1 MPGQS
6 QRYNRSAIRD
16 LLLDA
21 FNAEELHDLFYFA
34 DTPDLHAVVQ
44 QFIPG
49 DSLPA
54 MVSKAVRYCD
64 SRSLLAEMLAEA
76 AKKNSRKYR
85 EYEPRLY
92 RGEPRV
98 AVRDAADEAAER
110 AAQQRQELEARLD
123 DMYRQAADTLKER
136 DWAGACELLA
146 RIDEIEPGYRNT
158 LALLRQAETEQAR
171 TEQVNGLMAQGLQ
184 HLRAGEWLLANESFR
199 QVLALAPDHTEA
211 LDRLAESGRQE
222 RVAGRLGLGR
232 GHLEAARWSEAISCF
247 QAVLEIE
254 PAHPEATKL
263 LAEAQAQ
270 ERARRKEEAR
280 QAEQERKQAED
291 RAKRE
296 EQARQAERSRQEAAD
311 RAKREEEAREAE
323 LYPLYYNA
331 CLAAWRRKWPAAIS
345 SFEAILLRDLNYRD
359 TAARLK
365 EVRALQ
371 ASEQQQP
378 LRLGRTFPE
387 SQRTWLTGPR
397 LEILLGPKPPEDV
410 IQRYRAIQAAGKPQS
425 QKETA
430 AAPPPAKW
438 RTVAELQGHT
448 GTVQSV
454 AFSPDGKLVVTGS
467 EDKTARIWEAATG
480 KEVAKLRGHSDLVHD
495 AAFSPDGRLVVTA
508 SGDGRARLWQASTGK
523 LVTEIRVHRKI
534 ILGMGWQSVLS
545 VAFSPDGQRL
555 ATASTDGK
563 VRLWSVATGELEAEL
578 GGEEES
584 GIGVRFSP
592 GGDWLITA
600 NRDGTA
606 RYWAVKTGK
615 IAAELRGHTGEL
627 KAAVYS
633 PDGKKVATGGED
645 GTARVWDVATGKVLC
660 TLRVAKEFGV
670 YGVALH
676 PNGKWL
682 ATVAFGKKACV
693 WDIETGKRVAELR
706 GHVSWLVSV
715 AFSADGRRA
724 VTGGHDC
731 TARVWEVP
739 AS

>member
-1 MPGQS
+1 MPGES

-16 LLLDA
+16 LLLDS

-64 SRSLLAEMLAEA
+64 SRSLLADMLAEA
-76 AKKNSRKYR
+76 ARKNPRKYR

-92 RGEPRV
+92 SAEPRV
-98 AVRDAADEAAER
+98 AARDAADEAAEQ

-123 DMYRQAADTLKER
+123 DLYRHAADMLKER

-146 RIDEIEPGYRNT
+146 QVEEIEPGYRNT
-158 LALLRQAETEQAR
+158 LALLRQAEIERAR
-171 TEQVNGLMAQGLQ
+171 TEQVDGLVAQGLV
-184 HLRAGEWLLANESFR
+184 HLRAGEWILANESFR

-211 LDRLAESGRQE
+211 LARLAESDRQE
-222 RVAGRLGLGR
+222 RVAGRLDFGR

-254 PAHPEATKL
+254 PSHAEATRL
-263 LAEAQAQ
+263 LAEAQA
-270 ERARRKEEAR
+270 EDRAKREEESR
-280 QAEQERKQAED
+280 QAEHARKQAED

-296 EQARQAERSRQEAAD
+296 EESRQAERARQEAAD
-311 RAKREEEAREAE
+311 RAQREEQAREAE
-323 LYPLYYNA
+323 LFPFYYNA
-331 CLAAWRRKWPAAIS
+331 CLAAWRRDWPAAIS
-345 SFEAILLRDLNYRD
+345 DFEAILLRDLNYRD
-359 TAARLK
+359 AAARLK
-365 EVRALQ
+365 EVRELQ
-371 ASEQQQP
+371 ASEQQP
-378 LRLGRTFPE
+378 PWMRREFTE
-387 SQRTWLTGPR
+387 SQSAWLTGPT
-397 LEILLGPKPPEDV
+397 LKVPLGPKPPEDV
-410 IQRYRAIQAAGKPQS
+410 LQKLQAIQAAGKPQS
-425 QKETA
+425 RKGSA
-430 AAPPPAKW
+430 AGPPPAKW
-438 RTVAELQGHT
+438 RTVAELRGHT
-448 GTVQSV
+448 GAVESV

-467 EDKTARIWEAATG
+467 ADKTARIWEAATG
-480 KEVAKLRGHSDLVHD
+480 KEHVKLSRHSDLVHD
-495 AAFSPDGRLVVTA
+495 AAFSSDGRLVVTA

-555 ATASTDGK
+555 ATASSDGK
-563 VRLWSVATGELEAEL
+563 VRLWSVPTGEFEAEL

-584 GIGVRFSP
+584 GIRARFSP
-592 GGDWLITA
+592 GGDWLISA

-606 RYWAVKTGK
+606 RYWAVNTGK
-615 IAAELRGHTGEL
+615 LAAELRGHSGEL

-633 PDGKKVATGGED
+633 PDGKRVATGGQD

-660 TLRVAKEFGV
+660 ALRVARDFGV

-682 ATVAFGKKACV
+682 ATVAFGDEAKV
-693 WDIETGKRVAELR
+693 WDIDADKVVAVLR
-706 GHVSWLVSV
+706 GHVSYLLSV
-715 AFSADGRRA
+715 AFSADGTRA

>member
-6 QRYNRSAIRD
+6 QRYSRSAIRD

-34 DTPDLHAVVQ
+34 DAPDLHAVVQ
-44 QFIPG
+44 QFRED

-76 AKKNSRKYR
+76 AQKNPRKYR

-92 RGEPRV
+92 RAEPRV

-110 AAQQRQELEARLD
+110 ATQQRQELEARLD
-123 DMYRQAADTLKER
+123 DLYRQAADRLKER
-136 DWAGACELLA
+136 NWAGACELLV

-171 TEQVNGLMAQGLQ
+171 TEQVDGLMAQGLV
-184 HLRAGEWLLANESFR
+184 HLRAGEWILANESFR

-211 LDRLAESGRQE
+211 LDRLAESDRQE
-222 RVAGRLGLGR
+222 RVAGRLDLGR
-232 GHLEAARWSEAISCF
+232 GHLGTARWSEAISCF

-263 LAEAQAQ
+263 LAEAQA
-270 ERARRKEEAR
+270 EDRARRKEEAR

-291 RAKRE
+291 RARRE
-296 EQARQAERSRQEAAD
+296 EQARQAERARQEAAD
-311 RAKREEEAREAE
+311 RAKREEQAREAE
-323 LYPLYYNA
+323 LFPFYYNA
-331 CLAAWRRKWPAAIS
+331 CLAAWRKKWPAAIS
-345 SFEAILLRDLNYRD
+345 GFEAILLRDLNYRD
-359 TAARLK
+359 AAARLK

-371 ASEQQQP
+371 ASEQQRP
-378 LRLGRTFPE
+378 TWLAGVSTA
-387 SQRTWLTGPR
+387 SQSAWLTGPK
-397 LEILLGPKPPEDV
+397 LEIPLGPKPPEDV
-410 IQRYRAIQAAGKPQS
+410 LQKLQAIQAAGKPQP
-425 QKETA
+425 QKGSA
-430 AAPPPAKW
+430 AAPPPAEW
-438 RTVAELQGHT
+438 RTVAELRGHT
-448 GTVQSV
+448 DDVNSV

-467 EDKTARIWEAATG
+467 DDKTARIWDAATG
-480 KEVAKLRGHSDLVHD
+480 KEQVKLGRHSDLVHD
-495 AAFSPDGRLVVTA
+495 ATFSPDGRLVVTA
-508 SGDGRARLWQASTGK
+508 SGDGRARLWQASTGEM
-523 LVTEIRVHRKI
+523 VTEIRVHRKI

-555 ATASTDGK
+555 ATASSDGK

-584 GIGVRFSP
+584 GIRARFSP

-615 IAAELRGHTGEL
+615 CAAELRGHTGEL

-633 PDGKKVATGGED
+633 PDGKRVATGGKD

-660 TLRVAKEFGV
+660 ALRVQRDFGV

-693 WDIETGKRVAELR
+693 WDIETGTRVAELH
-706 GHVSWLVSV
+706 GHVSFPVSV
-715 AFSADGRRA
+715 AFSPDGRRA
-724 VTGGHDC
+724 VTGGQDC